1 MDEDDDVVCYEGVW
15 IGCFRAGASNTIN
28 TMQPSHTHTCDVHD
42 AACGVMIVGYGVA
55 PSCRIVAVAMP
66 LLHVQSSQSLHL
78 IYY

>member
-42 AACGVMIVGYGVA
+42 AACGVMIVGHVVR
-55 PSCRIVAVAMP
+55 PSCRVVADAMSP
-66 LLHVQSSQSLHL
+66 LRVRSSQTLNP